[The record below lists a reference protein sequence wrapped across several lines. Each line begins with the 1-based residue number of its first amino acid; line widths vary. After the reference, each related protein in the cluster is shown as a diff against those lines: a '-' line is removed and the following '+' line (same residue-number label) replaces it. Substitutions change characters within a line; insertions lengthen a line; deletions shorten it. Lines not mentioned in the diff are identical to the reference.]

1 MRHAMGR
8 PLALAL
14 ALALPI
20 AASPGEARADAA
32 AQVLFDEG
40 RKLMGEGKFA
50 EACPKLEES
59 QRLDPGVG
67 TQYHLANCWEQLGR
81 TASAWSLFLEVAAAS
96 KAAGKADREKVA
108 RERAA
113 ALEPKLMRLA
123 IQVTEGAP
131 EGVQVT
137 RDGAAI
143 GKAQWGTPVPMDPGK
158 HTVAAWLTGRPP
170 YTTTVELTAPGSTET
185 VTIPLPETWGAPIAA
200 PPPPPGAVAEPKMKR
215 RSGGMIAGGVVAA
228 SVGVIAGTIGLGLL
242 ALCQEGSAGTTGARV
257 EVGCKPAA
265 GWGLLVGGV
274 VGIGAGIPLIVI
286 GAKKVP
292 AQPEQG
298 RATLLVGP
306 TGAAVRWTM

>member
-8 PLALAL
+8 PPALAL
-14 ALALPI
+14 ALALSI

-32 AQVLFDEG
+32 AQVLFDEA
-40 RKLMGEGKFA
+40 RKLVGEGKYA

-96 KAAGKADREKVA
+96 KAAGQPDREKVA
-108 RERAA
+108 RERAT

-123 IQVTEGAP
+123 IQVAEGAP

-137 RDGAAI
+137 RDGTAI

-158 HTVAAWLTGRPP
+158 HAVAASLAGRPP

-185 VTIPLPETWGAPIAA
+185 VTIPLPETWGAPIGPAAA
-200 PPPPPGAVAEPKMKR
+200 PSDLDEPRMKR
-215 RSGGMIAGGVVAA
+215 RSPGMIAGGIVSA
-228 SVGVIAGTIGLGLL
+228 SVGLIGGGIGLGLL
-242 ALCQEGSAGTTGARV
+242 ALCQPDARPN
-257 EVGCKPAA
+257 EIGCKPAA
-265 GWGLLVGGV
+265 GWGLTIAGV
-274 VGIGAGIPLIVI
+274 AGIAVGIPLIVI

-292 AQPEQG
+292 AKPEQG
-298 RATLLVGP
+298 RATLIVGP